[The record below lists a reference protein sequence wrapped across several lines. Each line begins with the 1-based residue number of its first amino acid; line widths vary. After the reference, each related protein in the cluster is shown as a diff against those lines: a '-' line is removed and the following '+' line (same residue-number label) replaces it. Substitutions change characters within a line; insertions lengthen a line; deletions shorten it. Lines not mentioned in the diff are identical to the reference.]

1 MGLASVCKSWQ
12 HGNRL
17 DEAIERVAATIG
29 LGYLCFVPFHTSSRP
44 TPETNPT
51 DGRLRVAKAKL
62 TREDLDLFRKNN
74 IGQHLLEAAKD
85 FQKRALEGFVAEGHA
100 GLQPAH
106 QAVLTHLRVSGT
118 RLTELARRASMSK
131 QAMGQ
136 LVDEVER
143 LGYVERVS
151 DPSDG
156 RAKIVRFT
164 GSGLA
169 LIKDGTDI
177 ATAIQREY
185 AELIGWKKLNLLR
198 EILEELH
205 AKTRADAE

>member
-1 MGLASVCKSWQ
+1 MARS
-12 HGNRL
+12 
-17 DEAIERVAATIG
+17 
-29 LGYLCFVPFHTSSRP
+29 
-44 TPETNPT
+44 
-51 DGRLRVAKAKL
+51 KL
-62 TREDLDLFRKNN
+62 TQEDLDLFRKNN
-74 IGQHLLEAAKD
+74 IGQHLLEVAKD
-85 FQKRALEGFVAEGHA
+85 FQRRGLDGFGTEGHA

-106 QAVLTHLRVSGT
+106 HAVLTHLRLSGT

-151 DPSDG
+151 DPTDG

-164 GSGLA
+164 RAGLT

-177 ATAIQREY
+177 AAAIQREY
-185 AELIGWKKLNLLR
+185 AELIGKKKLDLLR
-198 EILEELH
+198 EVLEELH
-205 AKTRADAE
+205 SKTHAE

>member
-1 MGLASVCKSWQ
+1 M
-12 HGNRL
+12 
-17 DEAIERVAATIG
+17 
-29 LGYLCFVPFHTSSRP
+29 SRS
-44 TPETNPT
+44 
-51 DGRLRVAKAKL
+51 KL
-62 TREDLDLFRKNN
+62 TQEDLDFFHKNN
-74 IGQHLLEAAKD
+74 IGQHLLEVAKD
-85 FQKRALEGFVAEGHA
+85 FQKRALEGFGAEGHA

-164 GSGLA
+164 QAGLD

-177 ATAIQREY
+177 ATAVQREY
-185 AELIGWKKLNLLR
+185 AKLVGKKNLNLLR

-205 AKTRADAE
+205 AKTRAE

>member
-1 MGLASVCKSWQ
+1 MA
-12 HGNRL
+12 R
-17 DEAIERVAATIG
+17 
-29 LGYLCFVPFHTSSRP
+29 
-44 TPETNPT
+44 
-51 DGRLRVAKAKL
+51 AKL
-62 TREDLDLFRKNN
+62 TQEDLDLFRRNN
-74 IGQHLLEAAKD
+74 VGQHLLEVAKD
-85 FQKRALEGFVAEGHA
+85 FQRRGLEAFSAEGHA

-106 QAVLTHLRVSGT
+106 QAVLTHLRLSGT
-118 RLTELARRASMSK
+118 RLTELARHASMSR

-151 DPSDG
+151 DPTDG

-164 GSGLA
+164 RAGLS

-177 ATAIQREY
+177 AAAIQREY
-185 AELIGWKKLNLLR
+185 AKLIGKKKLDLLQ

-205 AKTRADAE
+205 TKTHAQ

>member
-1 MGLASVCKSWQ
+1 MARS
-12 HGNRL
+12 
-17 DEAIERVAATIG
+17 
-29 LGYLCFVPFHTSSRP
+29 
-44 TPETNPT
+44 
-51 DGRLRVAKAKL
+51 KL
-62 TREDLDLFRKNN
+62 TPEDLDLFRKHN
-74 IGQHLLEAAKD
+74 IGQHLLEVAKD
-85 FQKRALEGFVAEGHA
+85 FQKRALEAFVARGHA

-106 QAVLTHLRVSGT
+106 QAVLTHLRLSGA
-118 RLTELARRASMSK
+118 RLTELAQRASMSK

-164 GSGLA
+164 PAGLE
-169 LIKDGTDI
+169 LIKHGTDI

-185 AELIGWKKLNLLR
+185 AALIGKRKLDLLR
-198 EILEELH
+198 ELLEALH
-205 AKTRADAE
+205 ASTRDDAEALAAERPTRS

>member
-1 MGLASVCKSWQ
+1 MA
-12 HGNRL
+12 H
-17 DEAIERVAATIG
+17 
-29 LGYLCFVPFHTSSRP
+29 
-44 TPETNPT
+44 
-51 DGRLRVAKAKL
+51 AKL
-62 TREDLDLFRKNN
+62 TQRDLDRFRKSN
-74 IGQHLLEAAKD
+74 IGQPLLEVAKD
-85 FQKRALEGFVAEGHA
+85 FQKRALAGFDAEGHA

-106 QAVLTHLRVSGT
+106 QAVLTHLRIAGT

-164 GSGLA
+164 PAGLE

-185 AELIGWKKLNLLR
+185 AELIGKKKLNLLR

-205 AKTRADAE
+205 PKTRAE

>member
-1 MGLASVCKSWQ
+1 MARS
-12 HGNRL
+12 
-17 DEAIERVAATIG
+17 
-29 LGYLCFVPFHTSSRP
+29 
-44 TPETNPT
+44 
-51 DGRLRVAKAKL
+51 KL

-74 IGQHLLEAAKD
+74 IGQHLLEVAKD
-85 FQKRALEGFVAEGHA
+85 FQKRALEGFSAEGHP

-106 QAVLTHLRVSGT
+106 HAVLTHLRVSGT
-118 RLTELARRASMSK
+118 RLTDLARRASMSK

-151 DPSDG
+151 DPTDR

-164 GSGLA
+164 RAGLEV
-169 LIKDGTDI
+169 IKDGTGI

-185 AELIGWKKLNLLR
+185 AELIGKQKLDLLR

-205 AKTRADAE
+205 AKTRTDADEAE

>member
-1 MGLASVCKSWQ
+1 MAQ
-12 HGNRL
+12 
-17 DEAIERVAATIG
+17 
-29 LGYLCFVPFHTSSRP
+29 
-44 TPETNPT
+44 
-51 DGRLRVAKAKL
+51 AKL
-62 TREDLDLFRKNN
+62 TQEDLDLFRKNN
-74 IGQHLLEAAKD
+74 IGQHLLEVAKD
-85 FQKRALEGFVAEGHA
+85 FQERALEGFGAEGHA

-143 LGYVERVS
+143 LDYVERVS
-151 DPSDG
+151 DPTDG

-164 GSGLA
+164 RAGLE
-169 LIKDGTDI
+169 LIKHGTDI
-177 ATAIQREY
+177 ATAIQHEY
-185 AELIGWKKLNLLR
+185 AGLIGKKKLDLLR

-205 AKTRADAE
+205 AETRTN

>member
-1 MGLASVCKSWQ
+1 M
-12 HGNRL
+12 
-17 DEAIERVAATIG
+17 
-29 LGYLCFVPFHTSSRP
+29 
-44 TPETNPT
+44 
-51 DGRLRVAKAKL
+51 
-62 TREDLDLFRKNN
+62 
-74 IGQHLLEAAKD
+74 
-85 FQKRALEGFVAEGHA
+85 
-100 GLQPAH
+100 
-106 QAVLTHLRVSGT
+106 HLRLSGT

-151 DPSDG
+151 DTTDG

-164 GSGLA
+164 QAGLE

-185 AELIGWKKLNLLR
+185 AKLIGKKKLNLLR
-198 EILEELH
+198 KILEELH
-205 AKTRADAE
+205 PKTRAG

>member
-1 MGLASVCKSWQ
+1 MA
-12 HGNRL
+12 H
-17 DEAIERVAATIG
+17 
-29 LGYLCFVPFHTSSRP
+29 
-44 TPETNPT
+44 
-51 DGRLRVAKAKL
+51 AKL
-62 TREDLDLFRKNN
+62 TQEDLDLFRKNN
-74 IGQHLLEAAKD
+74 IGQHLLEVAKD
-85 FQKRALEGFVAEGHA
+85 FQKRALEGFGAEGHA

-143 LGYVERVS
+143 LDYVERVS
-151 DPSDG
+151 DPTDG

-164 GSGLA
+164 RAGLE
-169 LIKDGTDI
+169 LIKDGTVI
-177 ATAIQREY
+177 AAAIQHEY
-185 AELIGWKKLNLLR
+185 AGLIGKKKLDLLR

-205 AKTRADAE
+205 AETRTD

>member
-1 MGLASVCKSWQ
+1 MFSKQVE
-12 HGNRL
+12 NPRL
-17 DEAIERVAATIG
+17 LMPR
-29 LGYLCFVPFHTSSRP
+29 S
-44 TPETNPT
+44 
-51 DGRLRVAKAKL
+51 KL
-62 TREDLDLFRKNN
+62 TQDDLDLFRKNN
-74 IGQHLLEAAKD
+74 IGQHLLEVAKD
-85 FQKRALEGFVAEGHA
+85 FQKRGLEGFSAAGHA

-106 QAVLTHLRVSGT
+106 QAVLTHLRVSGA

-151 DPSDG
+151 DPGDR

-164 GSGLA
+164 QAGLG

-177 ATAIQREY
+177 AGAIQRDY
-185 AELIGWKKLNLLR
+185 AKLIGKKKLNLLR
-198 EILEELH
+198 GILEELH
-205 AKTRADAE
+205 AKTRAE

>member
-1 MGLASVCKSWQ
+1 MSHS
-12 HGNRL
+12 
-17 DEAIERVAATIG
+17 
-29 LGYLCFVPFHTSSRP
+29 
-44 TPETNPT
+44 
-51 DGRLRVAKAKL
+51 KL
-62 TREDLDLFRKNN
+62 TQEDLEFFRKNN
-74 IGQHLLEAAKD
+74 IGQHLLEVARD
-85 FQKRALEGFVAEGHA
+85 FQKRALEGFSAEGHA

-106 QAVLTHLRVSGT
+106 QAVLTHLRVAGT
-118 RLTELARRASMSK
+118 RLTELAQRASMSK

-136 LVDEVER
+136 LIDEVER

-164 GSGLA
+164 PAGLE

-185 AELIGWKKLNLLR
+185 AKLVGKNKLNLLR

-205 AKTRADAE
+205 AKTRAE